1 MHVHN
6 GAATVA
12 PMASTADGE
21 ISPEVRELSA
31 ALLPDAPAIGAEV
44 AARVIAEVPFFG
56 SQAVLTVDDVVEA
69 CQAHIR
75 NILEMLAGV
84 PASRPEL
91 ARVYAEGR
99 AELGVPYDALLEAF
113 RVGGRHV
120 WDVMVSRAPVE
131 SRDALLR
138 GAADVWLVTD
148 RIAGDVTDGYRR
160 AISSRAR
167 RDGERRSIVVGAV
180 LAGEIGQGEDM
191 WNAAGVLGMDR
202 SSDFLVVA
210 AECPATG
217 VAAVPDVE
225 RVLLRDNL
233 VSAWRFD
240 HDRHEGLVQLRA
252 GNSVE
257 RLVERLT
264 DAATTRIGVS
274 SPFSRLIDAAEALR
288 QARTACAAGTPG
300 SSAVVRYDEV
310 PLPILIASAPAQA
323 RSLATS
329 VLGGV
334 LDLPPEDRAMLVE
347 TARTW
352 FEAAG
357 SSSAAARALHLHRN
371 TVRYRLRRLEQLTGR
386 DLSRPIDQTDV
397 YVALECARILALA

>member
-1 MHVHN
+1 ME
-6 GAATVA
+6 
-12 PMASTADGE
+12 PADV
-21 ISPEVRELSA
+21 SPEVRELSA
-31 ALLPDAPAIGAEV
+31 ALLADAPVIGSEV
-44 AARVIAEVPFFG
+44 ADQVIADVPFFR
-56 SQAVLTVDDVVEA
+56 SRSVLSVEDVVEA

-84 PASRPEL
+84 PASRPGL

-113 RVGGRHV
+113 RVGGRHL

-148 RIAGDVTDGYRR
+148 RIAGEVTDGYRR
-160 AISSRAR
+160 AMSSLAR
-167 RDGERRSIVVGAV
+167 RDGERRAVVVGAV

-202 SSDFLVVA
+202 ASDFVVVA

-217 VAAVPDVE
+217 VAAVADVE

-240 HDRHEGLVQLRA
+240 HDRHEGLVQLRT
-252 GNSVE
+252 GSSPE
-257 RLVERLT
+257 RLVERLGES
-264 DAATTRIGVS
+264 ATTRIGVS

-300 SSAVVRYDEV
+300 SSEILRYDDV

-334 LDLPPEDRAMLVE
+334 LELPAEDREMLVQ

-357 SSSAAARALHLHRN
+357 SSSGAARALHLHRN

-397 YVALECARILALA
+397 YVALECARILGLA